1 MTAASSLSFE
11 DAASKGM
18 IVAWHAAQTP
28 DRLAIS
34 SEKGNRS
41 FSELNAQANRLVR
54 VLRGAGL
61 QPGDGVALLC
71 INRPEFV
78 ETVMA
83 CQRAGFRMTPVNWH
97 LTPAEVAYIVDN
109 CEAKA
114 FIADIRLAPSATQ
127 AAAAASGLRIKL
139 AVGGPIE
146 GFASYDALVAR
157 ESGANI
163 DDPVIGSQMLYTS
176 GTTGHPKGVYRGSA
190 PAASSLFSKMVET
203 ARFNNATD
211 LAVVTGPLYHA
222 APLSL
227 NLLLPLSAGVGTVL
241 MDKWDAEEMLRLVD
255 EQRITHT
262 HVVPTMLHR
271 ILLLPPEVRAK
282 YDISTLR
289 WILHGA
295 APCPVHVKRETIE
308 WLGPVVFEYYGAT
321 EGGGVFVHPDEWV
334 EKPGSVGR
342 PTEGVVLQIQD
353 ENGKELPRGEIG
365 TVYFKAPETGRFE
378 YFKAP
383 EKTASVY
390 RGDFFTMG
398 DMGYVDEDGFLF
410 LTGRS
415 AEVIIS
421 GGVNIYPAEIDQEIL
436 QHPSVKD
443 VATVGVPNKEWGEEV
458 KAVVQL
464 NEGYEPSEA
473 LAKDI
478 LDFVGARLAAYK
490 RPRSVDF
497 ADDLPRLTTGK
508 IVRRTVRDRYWHG
521 EKKI

>member
-1 MTAASSLSFE
+1 M
-11 DAASKGM
+11 
-18 IVAWHAAQTP
+18 
-28 DRLAIS
+28 
-34 SEKGNRS
+34 
-41 FSELNAQANRLVR
+41 
-54 VLRGAGL
+54 
-61 QPGDGVALLC
+61 
-71 INRPEFV
+71 
-78 ETVMA
+78 
-83 CQRAGFRMTPVNWH
+83 
-97 LTPAEVAYIVDN
+97 
-109 CEAKA
+109 
-114 FIADIRLAPSATQ
+114 
-127 AAAAASGLRIKL
+127 
-139 AVGGPIE
+139 GGPIE
-146 GFASYDALVAR
+146 GFAPYDALVAR
-157 ESGANI
+157 ESGENL

-321 EGGGVFVHPDEWV
+321 EGGGVFVLPDEWV

-443 VATVGVPNKEWGEEV
+443 LATVGVPSKEWGEEV

-508 IVRRTVRDRYWHG
+508 IVRRTVRDRYWQG

>member
-1 MTAASSLSFE
+1 
-11 DAASKGM
+11 
-18 IVAWHAAQTP
+18 
-28 DRLAIS
+28 
-34 SEKGNRS
+34 
-41 FSELNAQANRLVR
+41 
-54 VLRGAGL
+54 
-61 QPGDGVALLC
+61 
-71 INRPEFV
+71 
-78 ETVMA
+78 
-83 CQRAGFRMTPVNWH
+83 
-97 LTPAEVAYIVDN
+97 
-109 CEAKA
+109 
-114 FIADIRLAPSATQ
+114 
-127 AAAAASGLRIKL
+127 
-139 AVGGPIE
+139 
-146 GFASYDALVAR
+146 
-157 ESGANI
+157 
-163 DDPVIGSQMLYTS
+163 
-176 GTTGHPKGVYRGSA
+176 
-190 PAASSLFSKMVET
+190 
-203 ARFNNATD
+203 
-211 LAVVTGPLYHA
+211 
-222 APLSL
+222 
-227 NLLLPLSAGVGTVL
+227 
-241 MDKWDAEEMLRLVD
+241 
-255 EQRITHT
+255 
-262 HVVPTMLHR
+262 
-271 ILLLPPEVRAK
+271 
-282 YDISTLR
+282 
-289 WILHGA
+289 
-295 APCPVHVKRETIE
+295 VHVKRETIE

-321 EGGGVFVHPDEWV
+321 EGGGVFVHPDEWL
-334 EKPGSVGR
+334 EKPGSVGK

-443 VATVGVPNKEWGEEV
+443 VATVGVPNKDWGEEV

-464 NEGYEPSEA
+464 NEGYEPGEA

-508 IVRRTVRDRYWHG
+508 IVRRTVRDRYWQG